1 MEAAALCIV
10 TATESAIKHI
20 SKIGISSYVSHLLN
34 ASATDAMTLG
44 CALRQF
50 TSIPRAELAGL
61 TAYAAQHRLPVGAAD
76 VAAAA
81 APRERA
87 APGAAD
93 GAEDDEGGSEEAWPF
108 ELLRICSC

>member
-1 MEAAALCIV
+1 MW
-10 TATESAIKHI
+10 
-20 SKIGISSYVSHLLN
+20 
-34 ASATDAMTLG
+34 
-44 CALRQF
+44 LRQF

-93 GAEDDEGGSEEAWPF
+93 GAEDDDGDSEEACPCRAF
-108 ELLRICSC
+108 DNMSLLSRGACPSCGINGH